1 MNEFRGHICWDS
13 NVSRTIRS
21 DVGAIPLEEDAVFLA
36 THLGLSVE
44 TKNHSGMTE
53 AGLLK
58 NLRTAIDEN
67 LDANYVV
74 AVCGP
79 SGSGKTHLIRW
90 IRSQLN
96 LDDERIKVVY
106 IPRRVTTL
114 RQITQLLLEQLGGEV
129 ARELEVQLDN
139 AVDGV
144 SEEELAFKIF
154 QTLWRR
160 LKFNK
165 FSDEIENADV
175 VLPWNNKTSE
185 NGGLVKLLDESR
197 IRVALLGENGTLRR
211 IARSVLVEHSSG
223 DSEKPIFSSADIDLI
238 KENSSISGIDEDAM
252 RVSRLLSRGNIR
264 NSIIEILNGQRDFAV
279 RDALGFRQGR
289 GLHEVFTEARKGLAG
304 RQLVLMFEDLALMDF
319 VDAAVLDEFANHG
332 DSKHAPLR
340 VIFAITDDK
349 YSKLE
354 ETIRGRVTE
363 EVKVGE
369 LDLSGLVPGQSDTY
383 REHFMALYLNAARV
397 GVEKLIQVGEESS
410 EIPNGCE
417 PCEHKEVCHESF
429 GYVELPI
436 GQVGLY
442 PYNKKAIEHG
452 FNRVRDERH
461 RANRVLTPRPVIEVL
476 ISNFLT
482 KASIDLRESQMP
494 GPEIVEILNDRS
506 SNRLP
511 GDIAPEFPN
520 ESQEQQRWFGVR
532 DRWFDGLGVP
542 EVFRKAFDLP
552 ESDYQVTKTGVP
564 EPEGESE
571 GGTVTPKREAP
582 REVFEITNWASSDQ
596 TMDARISD
604 LVRKCLKNQLD
615 DRLHLELSLVSK
627 SSPLTKDLL
636 KFVVGDGSFQIDG
649 GSGRAANSQLVF
661 PIPRSTDSSR
671 VLFASLWLRDHSNWD
686 FESPSRKWDM
696 PLTQRL
702 DELPIE
708 FEGFMDAAV
717 EKTKSRILDLIN
729 QGDLIAA
736 AALLDEFSR
745 IIRGAS
751 STRTMEAWSP
761 VARTADELLESSVA
775 EDLLSS
781 FSCSRQGESGSP
793 VAVDFLDRLGDLD
806 TVLTTD
812 YRVYAET
819 FAVAATKVSR
829 LVEAFAE
836 SKPLV
841 FEEIRKSVSIF
852 QDQYGETG
860 VGNVDRIEDTVTKA
874 NESGVIPADI
884 DVRQLRVII
893 SDVREAS
900 IGLDEVQALS
910 SIRIDEI
917 AAMDLVS
924 IAEKGARLSVTASA
938 GIGIANA
945 LSRITETLRGRLAE
959 VSTIDLSAA
968 RTDISDA
975 LDTLSSF
982 GSLRTPTRNMGEE

>member
-1 MNEFRGHICWDS
+1 MNEFRGHICWDA

-36 THLGLSVE
+36 THLGLTVE
-44 TKNHSGMTE
+44 TKNQSGMTE
-53 AGLLK
+53 AGLLR
-58 NLRTAIDEN
+58 NLRSAIDEN

-114 RQITQLLLEQLGGEV
+114 RQITHLLLDQLGGDV
-129 ARELEVQLDN
+129 ARELEVELDN

-154 QTLWRR
+154 QSLWRR

-165 FSDEIENADV
+165 VSDKIENADV

-211 IARSVLVEHSSG
+211 IARSVLVEKPSG

-238 KENSSISGIDEDAM
+238 KENSSIAGIDEDAL
-252 RVSRLLSRGNIR
+252 RVSRLLSRENIR
-264 NSIIEILNGQRDFAV
+264 NSVIEILNGQRDFAV

-397 GVEKLIQVGEESS
+397 GVEKLIQVREESS

-417 PCEHKEVCHESF
+417 PCGHKVVCHESF

-442 PYNKKAIEHG
+442 PYNRKAIEHG
-452 FNRVRDERH
+452 FNRVRDDRH
-461 RANRVLTPRPVIEVL
+461 RENRVLTPRPVIEEL

-511 GDIAPEFPN
+511 GDIAPEFPD
-520 ESQEQQRWFGVR
+520 ESQAQKRWFGVR
-532 DRWFDGLGVP
+532 DRWFDGRGVP
-542 EVFRKAFDLP
+542 EVFGTAFDLP
-552 ESDYQVTKTGVP
+552 ESGHQAPVPGVS
-564 EPEGESE
+564 ETEGT
-571 GGTVTPKREAP
+571 TVIPNREAP
-582 REVFEITNWASSDQ
+582 HEVLEITNWASSDQ
-596 TMDARISD
+596 TMDARVSD

-627 SSPLTKDLL
+627 SSPLTKELL
-636 KFVVGDGSFQIDG
+636 KLVVGDGSFQIDG
-649 GSGRAANSQLVF
+649 GSGRAANSQLIF

-717 EKTKSRILDLIN
+717 EQTKSRILDSIN

-736 AALLDEFSR
+736 AVLLDEFSR
-745 IIRGAS
+745 IIRGES
-751 STRTMEAWSP
+751 SSMTMESWIP
-761 VARTADELLESSVA
+761 VARAADELLESSVA
-775 EDLLSS
+775 RDLLLS
-781 FSCSRQGESGSP
+781 FSCSRQGETGSP

-806 TVLTTD
+806 SVLRTD
-812 YRVYAET
+812 YRDYAET
-819 FAVAATKVSR
+819 FVVAATKVSR

-836 SKPLV
+836 SRPHV
-841 FEEIRKSVSIF
+841 FDEIQKSVSIF

-860 VGNVDRIEDTVTKA
+860 VEDVDRIEDTVTRA

-884 DVRQLRVII
+884 DVRQLRVLI
-893 SDVREAS
+893 SYVREAS
-900 IGLDEVQALS
+900 IGLDEVQVMS
-910 SIRIDEI
+910 SIQIDDI
-917 AAMDLVS
+917 TATGLVS
-924 IAEKGARLSVTASA
+924 IAEIGSRLSVTASA
-938 GIGIANA
+938 GIEIANA

-959 VSTIDLSAA
+959 VSTLDLSAA

-982 GSLRTPTRNMGEE
+982 DSLRTPTRNMGKE